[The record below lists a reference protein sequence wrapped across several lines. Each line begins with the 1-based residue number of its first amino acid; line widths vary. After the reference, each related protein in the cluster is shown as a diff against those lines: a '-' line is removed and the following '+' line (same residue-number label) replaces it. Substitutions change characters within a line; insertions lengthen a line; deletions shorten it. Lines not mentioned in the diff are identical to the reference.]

1 MGWVYP
7 SQSALAANAVEAHE
21 QGAAAGAVGA
31 AQGLGAVLGPLAG
44 TVAYQAAHGAPY
56 AVSAVMILIAALW
69 PATRLKA
76 G

>member
-1 MGWVYP
+1 
-7 SQSALAANAVEAHE
+7 
-21 QGAAAGAVGA
+21 
-31 AQGLGAVLGPLAG
+31 VLGPLAG
-44 TVAYQAAHGAPY
+44 TLAYQAAHGAPY